1 MGYKVDSLQLEL
13 TVTAKQTASSL
24 NRVADALKK
33 IKEETK
39 DMSALVKLRKELT
52 SFSKVNLAP
61 IADALKTIA
70 SSSVKAREKLASML
84 AEVDKKA
91 KLDVAFEPIGNAE
104 FLNSFTNNL
113 QEASDKTD
121 AFSRTINASAEDVVD
136 AFEPI
141 GNAEFLESLNKEIQG
156 ATKEMLNFE
165 AVGNPEFFRSF
176 ETSMGMVSDAA
187 SRISGAEKDADD
199 AAKRFKE
206 TLKEQGDEQA
216 RIIKLAEKELSELKA
231 TNKELDKTGKTGKR
245 SMLGLEKSI
254 GGAYK
259 ALKRFAKYAGYR
271 AIRTSFN
278 AITTS
283 FSEGLEAAY
292 MWSAE
297 AENGYSV
304 LADTM
309 NELATGVSQV
319 KRQLGAVAGEIM
331 TKMGSAINTILNGIN
346 SIADSLTEFFAA
358 LNGEDTYMRAK
369 RIDTTWKDIGDD
381 EKDATQKAKE
391 YKKELL
397 GIDELNIL
405 GKDEKK
411 GGEEA
416 EEIKEPEYELAK
428 VNRRSFAFELGANIK
443 DVLFNWDNLNGEQIA
458 LKICGA
464 LGALTG
470 FVIGTSI
477 GGVTGG
483 LAGAA
488 VGFVLG
494 VGVGTILFDAEKA
507 KYTPTTAKQDI
518 INTVF
523 GGTAGA
529 AVGFAVGGPLGAA
542 IGLTIG
548 TVISLAVDAI
558 NTTYEEKIF
567 EEYQKTEFWDAYRE
581 FMDVTLPEQLAFDEE
596 IKAKIAGISLD
607 LEDTEVTNLEVA
619 RDLILEIFDLDEIE
633 NKTPEQIEELKTKID
648 TLNGMNLDGVRVEF
662 DELTGAVT
670 TSKDELLQHVDAMI
684 SNAKVQAG
692 MEKYIELL
700 KIAKEAEAEKIKRDK
715 VLKEKQDEQKKAY
728 DALAGAQAR
737 YNLFS
742 KDIADATELAQKKY
756 GLYNA
761 ELVLG
766 EDVYK
771 ELLKQEKK
779 ARDDI
784 AIYTLAVNDATE
796 AVSLEEAEVQK
807 MVDAKIE
814 AEENAEIMLGLVND
828 EKKAFNKET
837 TAVDKN
843 TVAFGELDLA
853 TDDLIETT
861 DNLESGL
868 KDVKDQ
874 MGKTKDASPKLQK
887 AIENVKGAFKD
898 LKTSIAESI
907 SELGKLDEAG
917 KTKRTIEVD
926 YAVGANMNDAAMMAM
941 LKGMGFEKK
950 ASGGFVEGGHLF
962 FANENGNP
970 EYIGNMGGTTAVAN
984 SDQMSAAIE
993 QAAYAGMARALQQY
1007 GNNNNGSEWQ
1017 AMSGEEMYLMLKKK
1031 ATSTS
1036 RRTGV
1041 SVAF

>member
-24 NRVADALKK
+24 NRVANALKK

-52 SFSKVNLAP
+52 NFSKVNLTP

-70 SSSVKAREKLASML
+70 SSSVKAREKLSNML
-84 AEVDKKA
+84 AEVNKKA
-91 KLDVAFEPIGNAE
+91 KTDIDFKPVGNTE
-104 FLNSFTNNL
+104 FLSSFTNEI
-113 QEASDKTD
+113 QEMSDEADDLVK
-121 AFSRTINASAEDVVD
+121 AVNASAEGVMD

-141 GNAEFLESLNKEIQG
+141 GNTEFIESFNKEIKG

-165 AVGNPEFFRSF
+165 AAGNPEFLRSF

-187 SRISGAEKDADD
+187 SRISGSEKDADD

-231 TNKELDKTGKTGKR
+231 TNKELDKTGKSGKK

-254 GGAYK
+254 GRAYK

-271 AIRTSFN
+271 AIRTAFN

-283 FSEGLEAAY
+283 FSEGLESAY

-319 KRQLGAVAGEIM
+319 KRQLGAVAGEIL
-331 TKMGSAINTILNGIN
+331 TKMGSVINTILNGIN
-346 SIADSLTEFFAA
+346 SIADTLTEFFAA

-381 EKDATQKAKE
+381 EKDATKKAKE

-411 GGEEA
+411 GGAEA

-428 VNRRSFAFELGANIK
+428 VNRKSFAFELGANIK

-529 AVGFAVGGPLGAA
+529 AIGFAVGGPLGAA

-548 TVISLAVDAI
+548 TVITLAIDAI

-567 EEYQKTEFWDAYRE
+567 EEYQKTEFWDSYRE

-662 DELTGAVT
+662 DELTRAVT

-715 VLKEKQDEQKKAY
+715 VLKEKQDDQKKAY

-828 EKKAFNKET
+828 EKAAFNKET
-837 TAVDKN
+837 KAINKNDTAL
-843 TVAFGELDLA
+843 GELD
-853 TDDLIETT
+853 ETT
-861 DNLESGL
+861 DELIDTTGDLKDGL

-874 MGKTKDASPKLQK
+874 MGKTKNMSPKLQK
-887 AIENVKGAFKD
+887 AIDSIKGSFNN

-917 KTKRTIEVD
+917 KTKRTIELD
-926 YAVGANMNDAAMMAM
+926 YAVGVNMNDAAMMAM

-1007 GNNNNGSEWQ
+1007 GNSNSGNNWEPMSSED
-1017 AMSGEEMYLMLKKK
+1017 MYLMLKKK

>member
-24 NRVADALKK
+24 NRVANALKK

-39 DMSALVKLRKELT
+39 DMSALAKLRKELNN
-52 SFSKVNLAP
+52 FSKVNLTP

-104 FLNSFTNNL
+104 FLNSFTNDM

-121 AFSRTINASAEDVVD
+121 AFAKTVNASAEDVID

-141 GNAEFLESLNKEIQG
+141 GNAEFLENLNKEIQG
-156 ATKEMLNFE
+156 VTKEMLNFE

-411 GGEEA
+411 GGE
-416 EEIKEPEYELAK
+416 
-428 VNRRSFAFELGANIK
+428 
-443 DVLFNWDNLNGEQIA
+443 
-458 LKICGA
+458 
-464 LGALTG
+464 
-470 FVIGTSI
+470 
-477 GGVTGG
+477 
-483 LAGAA
+483 
-488 VGFVLG
+488 
-494 VGVGTILFDAEKA
+494 
-507 KYTPTTAKQDI
+507 
-518 INTVF
+518 
-523 GGTAGA
+523 
-529 AVGFAVGGPLGAA
+529 
-542 IGLTIG
+542 
-548 TVISLAVDAI
+548 
-558 NTTYEEKIF
+558 
-567 EEYQKTEFWDAYRE
+567 
-581 FMDVTLPEQLAFDEE
+581 
-596 IKAKIAGISLD
+596 
-607 LEDTEVTNLEVA
+607 
-619 RDLILEIFDLDEIE
+619 
-633 NKTPEQIEELKTKID
+633 
-648 TLNGMNLDGVRVEF
+648 
-662 DELTGAVT
+662 
-670 TSKDELLQHVDAMI
+670 
-684 SNAKVQAG
+684 
-692 MEKYIELL
+692 
-700 KIAKEAEAEKIKRDK
+700 
-715 VLKEKQDEQKKAY
+715 
-728 DALAGAQAR
+728 
-737 YNLFS
+737 
-742 KDIADATELAQKKY
+742 
-756 GLYNA
+756 
-761 ELVLG
+761 
-766 EDVYK
+766 
-771 ELLKQEKK
+771 
-779 ARDDI
+779 
-784 AIYTLAVNDATE
+784 
-796 AVSLEEAEVQK
+796 
-807 MVDAKIE
+807 
-814 AEENAEIMLGLVND
+814 
-828 EKKAFNKET
+828 
-837 TAVDKN
+837 
-843 TVAFGELDLA
+843 
-853 TDDLIETT
+853 
-861 DNLESGL
+861 
-868 KDVKDQ
+868 
-874 MGKTKDASPKLQK
+874 
-887 AIENVKGAFKD
+887 
-898 LKTSIAESI
+898 
-907 SELGKLDEAG
+907 
-917 KTKRTIEVD
+917 
-926 YAVGANMNDAAMMAM
+926 
-941 LKGMGFEKK
+941 
-950 ASGGFVEGGHLF
+950 
-962 FANENGNP
+962 
-970 EYIGNMGGTTAVAN
+970 
-984 SDQMSAAIE
+984 
-993 QAAYAGMARALQQY
+993 
-1007 GNNNNGSEWQ
+1007 
-1017 AMSGEEMYLMLKKK
+1017 
-1031 ATSTS
+1031 
-1036 RRTGV
+1036 
-1041 SVAF
+1041 